1 MDHKRVVTELTQ
13 GKEFAMQLKIHLDN
27 PSTSREFQ
35 EVLIHNILE
44 SYNKSLS
51 LLITHGL
58 NPNGSN
64 NESHLQPGRGI
75 TRMGSQVLFSDSQCK
90 ELVDREFDDPNH
102 KDLSAKRKCSMKK
115 WKNQV
120 QIRGD
125 MGVEEALDDGY
136 NWRKYGQKDI
146 FGAKHPRATLRFG
159 LFTEEAWLIGARM
172 YRTDTPLLQKYY

>member
-1 MDHKRVVTELTQ
+1 MDHKQVVTELTQ

-44 SYNKSLS
+44 SYDNSLS
-51 LLITHGL
+51 LLTTHGL
-58 NPNGSN
+58 NPNG
-64 NESHLQPGRGI
+64 NESHLQAGMGV
-75 TRMGSQVLFSDSQCK
+75 TRMESQVLFSDSQCK
-90 ELVDREFDDPNH
+90 EHVDHEFDVLNH
-102 KDLSAKRKCSMKK
+102 KDLSAKRMKK

-146 FGAKHPRATLRFG
+146 FGAKHPRFV
-159 LFTEEAWLIGARM
+159 IIDS
-172 YRTDTPLLQKYY
+172 YVSP